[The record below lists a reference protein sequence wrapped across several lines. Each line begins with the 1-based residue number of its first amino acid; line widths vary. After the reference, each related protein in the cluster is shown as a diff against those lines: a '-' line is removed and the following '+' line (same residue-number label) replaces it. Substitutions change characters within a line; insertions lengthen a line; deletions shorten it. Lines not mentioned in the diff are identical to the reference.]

1 MSFSA
6 NGNRDRKTNKLLWN
20 FCILTPFLAKQ
31 QINLSNSLVIEV
43 MFIPRVNIDNLLTFK
58 SEISNI
64 YIYIYIEYIRNFEDI
79 YIYIYIYKKL
89 FFRPQ
94 SEESFIYCE
103 NTNTQKLKL
112 TRESLFFS
120 VLCLTSIYNIYNV
133 RNLAIVI

>member
-20 FCILTPFLAKQ
+20 FCILTPFLAKE

-64 YIYIYIEYIRNFEDI
+64 YIYISNIFEISKI

-112 TRESLFFS
+112 TRESLFFA